1 MPRTPRRVEVQ
12 ISLRVTPEVYEA
24 IKAVAAA
31 EKRSVNRQL
40 ELMIED
46 WLRRRGGLEGPRD
59 SREVRELPR
68 VAEDGPGYDPRGDPE
83 PLT

>member
-1 MPRTPRRVEVQ
+1 MQ

-46 WLRRRGGLEGPRD
+46 WLRRRGEAAAP
-59 SREVRELPR
+59 REVRELPR
-68 VAEDGPGYDPRGDPE
+68 VAEDGPGYDPGGAP
-83 PLT
+83 